1 MNIAGLFINRPVMTT
16 LVMLAILLFGVMGY
30 RSLPVSDLPNVDF
43 PTLVVSASL
52 PGASPDTM
60 ASSVALPLEK
70 QFSTIAG
77 VDQMTSS
84 NGIGSTQI
92 TLQFNLSR
100 NIDGAAQDVQAAIA
114 ATGNQLPANMPSPP
128 SYRKVNPADQPIIYL
143 VLSSPTLQLSVVDEY
158 AETFIAQRISTIN
171 GVAQV
176 QVFGTQKYAVRAQLD
191 PKALASRGIG
201 LEDVANAI
209 QTGNVNLPTGTLYG
223 PHQAFTVQANGQLND
238 AASYRPLIV
247 AYRNGSPVRLE
258 ELGHVSDS
266 VENNKTASW
275 FNNDRAIVLAI
286 QRQPGTNT
294 VEVVDNIK
302 NMLPTFREQMP
313 ASVLLNVLYDRSE
326 SIRDSVNDVRFTLM
340 LTICLVVLVIFLF
353 LRNISAT
360 IIPSMALPMSIVGTF
375 AAMYMLGYTLDN
387 FSLMALTLSVGFVV
401 DDAIVMLENIVRHM
415 EMGEGVLQAALIG
428 SKEIGFTIISMTLS
442 LAAVFIPVLF
452 MGGIIGRLLHEFA
465 VTISCAIL
473 ISGFVSLT
481 LTPMLCSR
489 FLRPPGGERHGRLY
503 AASERFFDGMFRTY
517 EWSLKWVMRHRVTT
531 MVSLG
536 VVIVATGFLFVIV
549 PKGFL
554 PSDDTNQV
562 FAATEAA
569 QGASFEDMARHQQ
582 ALADIVRQDPNVDSF
597 SSSIGGNAGSL
608 NQGRLFMR
616 LKPRSQRKLN
626 VDEVIQELRPKLAS
640 VPGINAYLQNPPPIR
655 IGGQLTKSLYQ
666 LTLQSPDT
674 QELYKYA
681 PLLQSRMSELPGFQ
695 DVTSDLQIQNP
706 QVNVEIDRDKAQA
719 LGITANQIESVLF
732 DAYGSRQ
739 ISTIYAPNNQ
749 YRVIIELEEQYQKE
763 PSALSTLYIRA
774 PNVQAPVPLD
784 TVAHLTRTVGPLSV
798 NHLGQLPAVTLS
810 FNLKPGVSL
819 SDAVT
824 EVDRL
829 ARQNLPTSIT
839 TSFQGTAQAFESS
852 LTGLGVLLIMA
863 VLVIYIVLGILYES
877 FIHPLTIL
885 SGLPAAGFGA
895 LATLLIFH
903 KDLDLYAFVGVIMLV
918 GIVKKNAIMMIDFA
932 LEAQRR
938 DGRNAADAIVEGS
951 LIRFRPIMMT
961 TMAAL
966 MGTLPIALGFGA
978 GAESRRPLGLA
989 VVGGLLV
996 SQLLTLYVT
1005 PVFYTYMDT
1014 FQTKLGAFKVFR
1026 RRGSGGATPA
1036 ARPPREQLAPG
1047 SD

>member
-1 MNIAGLFINRPVMTT
+1 
-16 LVMLAILLFGVMGY
+16 
-30 RSLPVSDLPNVDF
+30 
-43 PTLVVSASL
+43 
-52 PGASPDTM
+52 
-60 ASSVALPLEK
+60 
-70 QFSTIAG
+70 
-77 VDQMTSS
+77 
-84 NGIGSTQI
+84 
-92 TLQFNLSR
+92 
-100 NIDGAAQDVQAAIA
+100 
-114 ATGNQLPANMPSPP
+114 
-128 SYRKVNPADQPIIYL
+128 
-143 VLSSPTLQLSVVDEY
+143 
-158 AETFIAQRISTIN
+158 
-171 GVAQV
+171 
-176 QVFGTQKYAVRAQLD
+176 
-191 PKALASRGIG
+191 
-201 LEDVANAI
+201 
-209 QTGNVNLPTGTLYG
+209 
-223 PHQAFTVQANGQLND
+223 
-238 AASYRPLIV
+238 
-247 AYRNGSPVRLE
+247 
-258 ELGHVSDS
+258 
-266 VENNKTASW
+266 
-275 FNNDRAIVLAI
+275 
-286 QRQPGTNT
+286 
-294 VEVVDNIK
+294 
-302 NMLPTFREQMP
+302 
-313 ASVLLNVLYDRSE
+313 
-326 SIRDSVNDVRFTLM
+326 
-340 LTICLVVLVIFLF
+340 
-353 LRNISAT
+353 
-360 IIPSMALPMSIVGTF
+360 
-375 AAMYMLGYTLDN
+375 
-387 FSLMALTLSVGFVV
+387 
-401 DDAIVMLENIVRHM
+401 
-415 EMGEGVLQAALIG
+415 
-428 SKEIGFTIISMTLS
+428 KEIGFTIISMTLS

-481 LTPMLCSR
+481 LTPMLCGR
-489 FLRPPGGERHGRLY
+489 FLRTPGSQRHGRLY
-503 AASERFFDGMFRTY
+503 AASERFFDGTLGTY
-517 EWSLKWVMRHRVTT
+517 ERSVKWVMNHRVTT

-536 VVIVATGFLFVIV
+536 VVMVATGFLFVLV

-554 PSDDTNQV
+554 PSDDTGQV

-569 QGASFEDMARHQQ
+569 QGASFDDMMRHH
-582 ALADIVRQDPNVDSF
+582 F
-597 SSSIGGNAGSL
+597 SSSVGGNAGSL

-616 LKPRSQRKLN
+616 LKPRSQRHLN

-674 QELYKYA
+674 QELYKNA
-681 PLLQSRMSELPGFQ
+681 PLLQAKMSELPGFQ

-706 QVNVEIDRDKAQA
+706 EVDVQIDRDKAQA
-719 LGITANQIESVLF
+719 LGITAYQIESVLF

-739 ISTIYAPNNQ
+739 VSTIYAPNNQ
-749 YRVIIELEEQYQKE
+749 YRVIIELEPQYQMD

-774 PNVQAPVPLD
+774 PGGQAVPLD
-784 TVAHLTRTVGPLSV
+784 TVAHLTRTVGPLAV

-819 SDAVT
+819 SEAVT
-824 EVDRL
+824 EVERL

-839 TSFQGTAQAFESS
+839 TSLQGTAQAFESS
-852 LTGLGVLLIMA
+852 LTGLGVLLAMA

-877 FIHPLTIL
+877 FIHPVTIL

-938 DGRNAADAIVEGS
+938 EGKNAADAIFEGS

-989 VVGGLLV
+989 VVGGLMV

-1005 PVFYTYMDT
+1005 PVFYTYMDA
-1014 FQTKLGAFKVFR
+1014 FQTKLGRFKIFR
-1026 RRGSGGATPA
+1026 GREAGPRLG
-1036 ARPPREQLAPG
+1036 RPPGEQLAPG